1 MKFEIL
7 GEITH
12 VETFAQGKGIRD
24 LARLRS
30 QHGLGKWRKMKGIA
44 HVRLLDG
51 STLTA
56 EVHWYEAHGIGKV
69 KLKIKEWL

>member
-1 MKFEIL
+1 MKFEIV

-12 VETFAQGKGIRD
+12 IETIAQGNGIRD
-24 LARLRS
+24 LAHLRS

-44 HVRLLDG
+44 HVKLSDG

>member
-1 MKFEIL
+1 MKFEIV

-12 VETFAQGKGIRD
+12 IEIIAQGNSIRD
-24 LARLRS
+24 LGLLRS
-30 QHGLGKWRKMKGIA
+30 QHGLGNWRKKKGIA
-44 HVRLLDG
+44 QVKLPDG
-51 STLTA
+51 SLIRA